1 MIVFQRGNSK
11 NGFDNSRPNTRSRI
25 SSHRHRRS
33 NPESMLTVH
42 SPRNYWASIPADP
55 SNDSE
60 RWRVRELIA
69 YLIEFHR
76 REHRP
81 MWWNLF
87 NRLEMTEEELFD
99 DKDCLAGLIRTSRQP
114 EPLKRSLLF
123 EYS

>member
-1 MIVFQRGNSK
+1 
-11 NGFDNSRPNTRSRI
+11 
-25 SSHRHRRS
+25 
-33 NPESMLTVH
+33 MLTVH

-87 NRLEMTEEELFD
+87 NRLEMTEEELRQFVGQR
-99 DKDCLAGLIRTSRQP
+99 LAAYKVPEAIHFVADLPLGPTGKVQRKTLREWGAGSGAPAHEARTAS
-114 EPLKRSLLF
+114 
-123 EYS
+123 